1 MKKELFSAV
10 LVAAVALALQVPA
23 AMPVHAKARSHVKTI
38 YFSSQHDITN
48 DGKKDRVKVQT
59 KKWNNGVYFF
69 KVYVNGKK
77 IPGALNY
84 NVNYGKCKANIIKVG
99 GKSFLTT
106 RFDATLS
113 GDSGRLYQYKK
124 GKFVTVI
131 DPWKVLNVSDYGFF
145 RTDGHIVKGS
155 NDTAVCILSVQM
167 GAFSDSF
174 TCKVPYAM
182 KNGKLKRLPGPYKI
196 YGSATDNFYM
206 NKISNY
212 TPDVYADTN
221 WDSDPMFT
229 IPEDETV
236 TFSELDDSLG
246 SLWMKVETLDHEFQN
261 NNNENEYVDSGW
273 LIWPID
279 SSHELVTDIDESDY

>member
-1 MKKELFSAV
+1 MKKKLLSAV
-10 LVAAVALALQVPA
+10 LAAAIALALQAPA

-38 YFSSQHDITN
+38 YLSSQHDITN

-84 NVNYGKCKANIIKVG
+84 NVNYGKCKANIINVG

-155 NDTAVCILSVQM
+155 NDTAVCVLSVQM

-182 KNGKLKRLPGPYKI
+182 KNGKLKRLPGPYKV